1 MVYLSYTYLNLR
13 ITEIQNP
20 YKFDEC
26 VHCCGT
32 MNSPQHPG
40 LPPVE
45 LAIYS
50 PLFSRFH
57 FFFHVKL
64 FYIRNK
70 IPAAKPRLPSVPFL
84 IRSPING
91 ADVVEFKKLKLAKQ
105 KILNKIVSKAGMIQ
119 AGQRCAITGITTLIP
134 EYYIE
139 GITTLLQEYYLK
151 GITTPPSCPHCYS

>member
-1 MVYLSYTYLNLR
+1 MSVSIVAAQWIPPNTLD
-13 ITEIQNP
+13 
-20 YKFDEC
+20 F
-26 VHCCGT
+26 
-32 MNSPQHPG
+32 
-40 LPPVE
+40 PPVE

-84 IRSPING
+84 ICSPING

-119 AGQRCAITGITTLIP
+119 AGQRCAITGITTLLP
-134 EYYIE
+134 EYYVE